1 MRSNDWRLSLNLAL
15 ILVPAVFVVWGEA
28 AAQGSREASVPRRT
42 ATAPGKPSATVQ
54 WTPVLPPV
62 ADGVTELSFGK
73 LLVTPIGPAGLELSA
88 DAKKAV
94 GKPVRIVG
102 HMVRQMQPIP
112 WTFLLSPVPQS
123 LHEREYFLC
132 DALPAS
138 AVRVH
143 MPKGPQP
150 IVPYRPGLVAVTG
163 ILTTEGPEESDGRS
177 SAARLVVRPGDT
189 NAMVFVT
196 AYSPSGRAAM
206 PDAAAPSDAPSSARN
221 PRNLQTDTHSK

>member
-15 ILVPAVFVVWGEA
+15 VLVPAVFVVWGDA
-28 AAQGSREASVPRRT
+28 DAQGSRDGAVPRRP
-42 ATAPGKPSATVQ
+42 ATAAVRHSAEVR

-62 ADGVTELSFGK
+62 ADGVTELPFGK
-73 LLVTPIGPAGLELSA
+73 LLVMPIGPAGLELST

-196 AYSPSGRAAM
+196 AYSQSGRAAM
-206 PDAAAPSDAPSSARN
+206 PAAAPSGAPSSARN
-221 PRNLQTDTHSK
+221 PRNLQTDTHSR